1 VFSLGRLSAW
11 LAAFPLVARA
21 MAWMLLAVGLFSLT
35 MVLVRLAA
43 GVLHPFQ
50 IVFLRAFFGFLIL
63 LPWLSRTG
71 ISGLRTTKLSLH
83 LIRAGVGTVSVLL
96 WFSAL
101 ALLPLAQA
109 VALSF
114 TAPLFATVFAATF
127 LREGSGPRRLTAAG
141 IGFLGTLIILRPGVL
156 VISPAA
162 VLALASACAF
172 AINIILTKIIL
183 RTDSPDATVT
193 NMTLFL
199 IPLSLPAAIW
209 VWQWPDGPTL
219 ALMAAL
225 GAVATSGH
233 LCFARAMKLADA
245 SAILPLDFVRLP
257 LTALIAYLAFGE
269 HVDLWT
275 WTGAVIIAVSA
286 TYVARREVTAAQQV
300 ATKQ

>member
-1 VFSLGRLSAW
+1 MLSLGRLSAW
-11 LAAFPLVARA
+11 LAALPLVARA

-35 MVLVRLAA
+35 MVLVRLAT

-50 IVFLRAFFGFLIL
+50 IAFLRAFFGFLIL

-83 LIRAGVGTVSVLL
+83 LIRAGVGTIGVLL

-127 LREGSGPRRLTAAG
+127 LRERSGPRRLTAAG

-162 VLALASACAF
+162 VLALASACAL
-172 AINIILTKIIL
+172 AINIILTKIIV

-219 ALMAAL
+219 ALIAAL

-257 LTALIAYLAFGE
+257 LTALMAYLAFGE

-275 WTGAVIIAVSA
+275 WAGAVIIAVSA

-300 ATKQ
+300 PTKQ

>member
-1 VFSLGRLSAW
+1 
-11 LAAFPLVARA
+11 
-21 MAWMLLAVGLFSLT
+21 M
-35 MVLVRLAA
+35 
-43 GVLHPFQ
+43 
-50 IVFLRAFFGFLIL
+50 
-63 LPWLSRTG
+63 
-71 ISGLRTTKLSLH
+71 
-83 LIRAGVGTVSVLL
+83 LL

-193 NMTLFL
+193 TMTLFL

-286 TYVARREVTAAQQV
+286 TYIARREVTAAQQV

>member
-1 VFSLGRLSAW
+1 MFSLGRLSAW

-50 IVFLRAFFGFLIL
+50 IAFLRAFFGFLIL

-193 NMTLFL
+193 TMTLFL

-286 TYVARREVTAAQQV
+286 TYIARREVTAAQQV